1 MSELRNENTRSD
13 AILGDRR
20 ITLEHLRAFV
30 AISDN
35 DGFQR
40 AGDELARS
48 QSAITQSL
56 RRLEIILGCV
66 LIARDHGRFGGLT
79 EHGRRFIGP
88 AREIL
93 VRLNDAVGIMRHPE
107 ASGRIAL
114 GVPDDFGVQNLNCLV
129 TRSLENDAKLRVEVV
144 SGLSQQLKERFF
156 RGALDIVLYKD
167 TADDDTFACDCR
179 IRVIREEPLLWV
191 ARDRFL
197 FDPSLELPLVTFPD
211 GCAYRRAAIQSLK
224 AIGVKYSI
232 AYSSAS
238 YENVRSAI
246 SAGLGVGI
254 LPQSAAGPDHA
265 ILPEGAGLPNIPN
278 IRLVLATRNGP
289 AKFGRLAD
297 VLQKTLSA

>member
-1 MSELRNENTRSD
+1 MDNLRDDKAGTD
-13 AILGDRR
+13 AMLGDRR

-35 DGFQR
+35 GGFQR
-40 AGDELARS
+40 AGEELARS

-66 LIARDHGRFGGLT
+66 LVTRHHGHFAGLT
-79 EHGRRFIGP
+79 EHGHRFIGP
-88 AREIL
+88 AHDIL
-93 VRLNDAVGIMRHPE
+93 MRLDDAVGIMRHSDAP
-107 ASGRIAL
+107 GRILL
-114 GVPDDFGVQNLNCLV
+114 GVPDDFGVENLNSLV
-129 TRSLENDAKLRVEVV
+129 ARSLQKDVRLRVEVV
-144 SGLSQQLKERFF
+144 SALSEQLKERFF

-167 TADDDTFACDCR
+167 TADDDSVERDCKIR
-179 IRVIREEPLLWV
+179 IIREDPLRWV

-197 FDPSLELPLVTFPD
+197 FDPKRELPLVTFPD
-211 GCAYRRAAIQSLK
+211 GCAYRRAAIRTLK
-224 AIGVKYSI
+224 AIGVKYTI

-254 LPQSAAGPDHA
+254 LPKSAAGPDHA
-265 ILPEGAGLPNIPN
+265 ILPEGGGLPNMPN
-278 IRLVLATRNGP
+278 IRLVLATRDGP
-289 AKFGRLAD
+289 AQFRRLAD